1 MIRIGQGFN
10 FVTYDMTLRDAL
22 ARNVAC
28 RRLAGAHGFV
38 AEKGLLAE
46 VFTIRESRIA
56 SR

>member
-28 RRLAGAHGFV
+28 RCLAGAHGFV